1 MGPDDGLHTKRL
13 PETMMHESSV
23 LESVLVRDRTVVI
36 TGLVILIALSWVYIL
51 LGAGMRMTAFEMTTV
66 SMPDTSSATEKIGDD
81 SRMTAQKSMVGT
93 MRMAHS
99 AMMQPAVW
107 TPAYAAL
114 MFLMWW
120 IMMVAMMLPSA
131 SPMILLFARV
141 QSKEKNKGA
150 PFISTSVFA
159 AGYLVMW
166 GVFSVFATSAQ
177 WGFERA
183 GLLSAMMTSTSGL
196 FAGLLLLAA
205 GIYQL
210 TPLKHACLR
219 HCRSP
224 IEFIMHHWR
233 NGPLGAFRM
242 GLDHGVFCLACCW
255 FLMALL
261 FVGGVMN
268 LYWIVGLALFVL
280 LEKTIPVGHWLGS
293 ITGIGLSVWGVWLLA
308 GTLL

>member
-1 MGPDDGLHTKRL
+1 MD
-13 PETMMHESSV
+13 ESSV

-36 TGLVILIALSWVYIL
+36 IGLVIVIALSWIYIL
-51 LGAGMRMTAFEMTTV
+51 LGAGMGMTAFEMTTM
-66 SMPDTSSATEKIGDD
+66 SMPSTSSAMEMIGDG
-81 SRMTAQKSMVGT
+81 SGMSAQKSMVGT

-107 TPAYAAL
+107 TPTYAAL

-131 SPMILLFARV
+131 SPMILLFAHV
-141 QSKEKNKGA
+141 QRKEKDKGA
-150 PFISTSVFA
+150 PFVSTGVFA

-166 GVFSVFATSAQ
+166 GVFSVIAAGAQ
-177 WGFERA
+177 WGFECA

-196 FAGLLLLAA
+196 FAGVLLLAA
-205 GIYQL
+205 GIYQFI
-210 TPLKHACLR
+210 PLKHACLR

-224 IEFIMHHWR
+224 IQFIMHHWR

-242 GLDHGVFCLACCW
+242 GLDHGAFCLACCW

-268 LYWIVGLALFVL
+268 LYWIVGLSLFVL
-280 LEKTIPVGHWLGS
+280 LEKTIPAGHWLGS
-293 ITGIGLSVWGVWLLA
+293 ITGIGLMLWGGWLMV
-308 GTLL
+308 GTVL

>member
-1 MGPDDGLHTKRL
+1 
-13 PETMMHESSV
+13 MHESSV
-23 LESVLVRDRTVVI
+23 VESVLARDRTLVI
-36 TGLVILIALSWVYIL
+36 TGLVTVIVLSWLYIL
-51 LGAGMRMTAFEMTTV
+51 WGAGMGMTAFEMTTTA
-66 SMPDTSSATEKIGDD
+66 MPGTSSAMDMTGESSGMS
-81 SRMTAQKSMVGT
+81 SRKSMGGT

-107 TPAYAAL
+107 TPSYAAL

-131 SPMILLFARV
+131 APMILLFARI
-141 QSKEKNKGA
+141 QRKAHDKGA
-150 PFISTSVFA
+150 PFVSTSVFT
-159 AGYLVMW
+159 AGYLVTW
-166 GVFSVFATSAQ
+166 GLFSVIAAGAQ

-183 GLLSAMMTSTSGL
+183 GLLSAMMTSTNGL
-196 FAGLLLLAA
+196 FAGVLLLAA

-224 IEFIMHHWR
+224 LQFIMHHWR
-233 NGPLGAFRM
+233 TGTAGTFRM
-242 GLDHGVFCLACCW
+242 GIDHGMFCLACCW

-268 LYWIVGLALFVL
+268 LYWIVGLAVFVL
-280 LEKTIPVGHWLGS
+280 LEKTIPAGHWLGS
-293 ITGIGLSVWGVWLLA
+293 ITGIGLIGWGGWIVG
-308 GTLL
+308 GTFM

>member
-1 MGPDDGLHTKRL
+1 
-13 PETMMHESSV
+13 MHESSV
-23 LESVLVRDRTVVI
+23 LESVLARDRTVVI
-36 TGLVILIALSWVYIL
+36 TGLVIVIVISWIYIL
-51 LGAGMRMTAFEMTTV
+51 LGAGMGMTAFEMTSM
-66 SMPDTSSATEKIGDD
+66 SMPGTSSAMERPGDG
-81 SRMTAQKSMVGT
+81 SGMSAQTGMGGT
-93 MRMAHS
+93 MRMAHA

-114 MFLMWW
+114 MFVMWW

-141 QSKEKNKGA
+141 QRKEKDKGA

-159 AGYLVMW
+159 AGYLVTW
-166 GVFSVFATSAQ
+166 GVFSLIAAGAQ
-177 WGFERA
+177 WGLERA
-183 GLLSAMMTSTSGL
+183 GLLSAMMASTSGL
-196 FAGLLLLAA
+196 FAGVLLLAA

-224 IEFIMHHWR
+224 IQFIMHHWR
-233 NGPLGAFRM
+233 SGTWGAFRM
-242 GLDHGVFCLACCW
+242 GIDHGAFCLACCW
-255 FLMALL
+255 FLMVLL

-268 LYWIVGLALFVL
+268 LHWIVGLALFVL
-280 LEKTIPVGHWLGS
+280 LEKTIPAGHWLGS
-293 ITGIGLSVWGVWLLA
+293 ITGIGLSGWGVWLMA

>member
-1 MGPDDGLHTKRL
+1 MQA
-13 PETMMHESSV
+13 SSV
-23 LESVLVRDRTVVI
+23 LESALARDRTVVI
-36 TGLVILIALSWVYIL
+36 TGLVTVIVLSWIYIL
-51 LGAGMRMTAFEMTTV
+51 MGPGMGMTAFEMTTM
-66 SMPDTSSATEKIGDD
+66 SMPGTSSAMEMTGD
-81 SRMTAQKSMVGT
+81 SRGMSSLKGMGGT

-107 TPAYAAL
+107 TPSYAAL

-131 SPMILLFARV
+131 SPMILLFARI
-141 QSKEKNKGA
+141 QRQQQEKGS
-150 PFISTSVFA
+150 PFVPTSVFT
-159 AGYLVMW
+159 AGYLVTW
-166 GVFSVFATSAQ
+166 GAFSVIAAGAQ

-196 FAGLLLLAA
+196 FAGVLLLAA

-210 TPLKHACLR
+210 TPLKHTCLR

-224 IEFIMHHWR
+224 IQFITHHWR
-233 NGPLGAFRM
+233 NGAGGALRM
-242 GLDHGVFCLACCW
+242 GIDHGAFCLACCW
-255 FLMALL
+255 LLMALL

-280 LEKTIPVGHWLGS
+280 LEKTIPAGHWLGS
-293 ITGIGLSVWGVWLLA
+293 ITGIGLMIWGGWLMA
-308 GTLL
+308 GTVW